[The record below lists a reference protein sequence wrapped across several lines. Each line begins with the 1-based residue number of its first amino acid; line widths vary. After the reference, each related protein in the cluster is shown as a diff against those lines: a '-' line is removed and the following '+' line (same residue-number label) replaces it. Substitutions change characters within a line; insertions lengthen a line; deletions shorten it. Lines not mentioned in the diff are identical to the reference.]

1 MNEQQ
6 KLDMA
11 GITFINWLQIH
22 HSNPDK
28 LKERNQEVY
37 DSSFICKVIDNR
49 MKTFNIDIHIPDH
62 LIVLIDLCTGSNPG
76 MSFMMLSEILEKIPD
91 LKYGH
96 LIQPDD
102 FVRVYGSKFPIL
114 SMYSDISDR
123 LEKKW
128 DMQKLET
135 PKDFDTDNQCD
146 YKYYWTRFF
155 K

>member
-1 MNEQQ
+1 MEIILYRLIKHTKHIRKGVNNMNEQQ

-102 FVRVYGSKFPIL
+102 FVRVYRSKFPTFA
-114 SMYSDISDR
+114 YPISFPVYY
-123 LEKKW
+123 LY
-128 DMQKLET
+128 Q
-135 PKDFDTDNQCD
+135 DTC
-146 YKYYWTRFF
+146 
-155 K
+155 